1 MILLVDHERKLLT
14 VADQQGIIV
23 PSRARGTLIPLA
35 GSQTDQILRTRSSVL
50 VQPEKRAELED
61 GYFQLLPAYD
71 SGLRSFLTAPLYSK
85 DHIIGILQF
94 QSTKPMAYDQRDV
107 ALAERVADQIA
118 GAVANSQLHSELE
131 HEARERQILAEI
143 GRIIG
148 SSLDINDVYEPFA
161 EQVRRI
167 VPFDRIVICDV
178 DVDRGVFTARYIQG
192 LNVPGMESNEPRPL
206 QGSLVAE
213 VARSSAGVVKY
224 LGAADG
230 VQHEYPN
237 LNKWYD
243 AGIRATVGVPLVS
256 GDDVTCVLFLAS
268 TALDAYDDD
277 TMELVHRVG
286 FQISGAIANSLLFT
300 ERVLAEEA
308 LAESESQFR
317 GVFENS
323 PIAIGLVSPDGRI
336 IDVNQ
341 ATCKLLGSQKKSS
354 SGVARWNSCILRTR
368 KRTRG

>member
-1 MILLVDHERKLLT
+1 
-14 VADQQGIIV
+14 
-23 PSRARGTLIPLA
+23 
-35 GSQTDQILRTRSSVL
+35 
-50 VQPEKRAELED
+50 
-61 GYFQLLPAYD
+61 
-71 SGLRSFLTAPLYSK
+71 
-85 DHIIGILQF
+85 
-94 QSTKPMAYDQRDV
+94 
-107 ALAERVADQIA
+107 
-118 GAVANSQLHSELE
+118 
-131 HEARERQILAEI
+131 
-143 GRIIG
+143 
-148 SSLDINDVYEPFA
+148 
-161 EQVRRI
+161 
-167 VPFDRIVICDV
+167 
-178 DVDRGVFTARYIQG
+178 
-192 LNVPGMESNEPRPL
+192 
-206 QGSLVAE
+206 
-213 VARSSAGVVKY
+213 

-256 GDDVTCVLFLAS
+256 GDDGTCVLFLAS